1 MLWIVIV
8 IGLLLVIIFGIFLIS
23 LCVAA
28 RKGDKQIK
36 AAYDE
41 RLLMLQFVQAVKQL
55 RRYLK
60 PTDKARI

>member
-1 MLWIVIV
+1 MLWIVV
-8 IGLLLVIIFGIFLIS
+8 GIGLLLGVTFGIFLIS

-41 RLLMLQFVQAVKQL
+41 RLLMLRANSSRQ
-55 RRYLK
+55 
-60 PTDKARI
+60 